1 MKDVRFYY
9 GFYVEVFPSMPFEG
23 LFEDI
28 QEKVTY
34 LVISQKIK
42 RALVCEECEK
52 VNIIVVGG
60 SPRIWHELNAN
71 VHEIDSTVADRLI
84 DMFGDMHRAYIF
96 EEDQNKK
103 KKGEK
108 I

>member
-9 GFYVEVFPSMPFEG
+9 GFYVEAFSSLPFDDVYETWYEYLEY
-23 LFEDI
+23 LFSF
-28 QEKVTY
+28 EKIEKAC
-34 LVISQKIK
+34 L
-42 RALVCEECEK
+42 LEESKK

-60 SPRIWHELNAN
+60 SPRIWHDLGAN

-96 EEDQNKK
+96 KEDHKN

-108 I
+108 V